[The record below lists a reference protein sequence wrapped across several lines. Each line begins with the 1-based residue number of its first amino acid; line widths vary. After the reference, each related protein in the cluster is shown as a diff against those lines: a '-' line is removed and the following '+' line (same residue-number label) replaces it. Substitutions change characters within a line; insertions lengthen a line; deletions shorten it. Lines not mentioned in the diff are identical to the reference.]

1 MAQLK
6 ALLSP
11 TDHVAG
17 PAEAAVTL
25 VEYGDYECPHCAF
38 AHPHVAAVRRHFSQS
53 LRFAFRH
60 FPLSQVH
67 PNAAPA
73 AETAEFAGAHGRFWE
88 MHDALFAN
96 QAQLGPNLFMALA
109 VTNGL
114 SPAALRQA
122 LLTGQFRAKV
132 QSDFLSGVRS
142 GVNGTPTFFID
153 GARHDGGY
161 AAQELKLA
169 IESKLHKRRAAP

>member
-1 MAQLK
+1 MTQLK
-6 ALLSP
+6 TPLSP

-17 PAEAAVTL
+17 PDMAAVTL
-25 VEYGDYECPHCAF
+25 VEYGDYECGYCAL
-38 AHPHVAAVRRHFSQS
+38 AHPNVVAVRRHFAQS

-60 FPLSQVH
+60 FPLAQVH

-73 AETAEFAGAHGRFWE
+73 AETAEFAGAHRRFWE
-88 MHDALFAN
+88 MHDALYAN

-109 VTNGL
+109 TALGL
-114 SPAALRQA
+114 SAPALREA

-132 QSDFLSGVRS
+132 QSDFIGGVRS

-161 AAQELKLA
+161 SAEELRFA
-169 IESKLHKRRAAP
+169 IESRLRHRRSA